1 MSDRNINNSDDNL
14 FNISILFKR
23 ISKLIN
29 NYIIKDKLINS
40 IQLRIR
46 VEKNKFDNLSFEHC
60 FFEFLIELTPIRIQ
74 INSNAINI

>member
-40 IQLRIR
+40 I
-46 VEKNKFDNLSFEHC
+46 
-60 FFEFLIELTPIRIQ
+60 
-74 INSNAINI
+74 